1 MRLSLY
7 SIFSG
12 LLLAFSWPA
21 TGFFPVIF
29 VAWLPLLF
37 VEDYLRSEQK
47 PNRRLKLFGY
57 AYLSFIVWNVAATW
71 WVKNA
76 SFEGALLAFL
86 ANSLLMT
93 GVFTISSGLRDRL
106 PGRFSYLY
114 FPVLWTA
121 FEYLHHNWDLSWPW
135 LTLGNAAASMPELV
149 QWYEFTGTTG
159 GSWWILLVNL
169 FFYRAL
175 RKRIAQPSLPMLKL
189 IRLPLLL
196 ILVPSII
203 SIVQFLTYSEK
214 ADSKVNVAIVQPN
227 IDPYG
232 MKFNSATLDEQ
243 LNVFFALARSV
254 CDSSTQWLLGPETAL
269 VGSMDEEHLEEF
281 PRIKRIQEF
290 LEDYPKMNILIGAET
305 HRFYTG
311 SNKPSETARPTRDP
325 DVFFDAYNTALL
337 INRSGIAIYHKS
349 KLVPGVEQMPFPWLF
364 KHIESLAIDLGGATG
379 TLGKQ
384 DDRTVFT
391 SAGEAGKVAPAIC
404 YESIYGDFM
413 QEYIRRGAGFI
424 AVITNDGWWGDT
436 PGYKQHLAFARLRAI
451 ESRRDVVRAA
461 NTGVSA
467 VINQRGD
474 ILDSR
479 PYWVPASMKAEIS
492 LNSSLTVF
500 SLTGDV
506 LGQAAAWMSLFLLV
520 YIRIFLPFSARGRK
534 NRKTEA

>member
-1 MRLSLY
+1 MRLAIY
-7 SIFSG
+7 SIISG

-21 TGFFPVIF
+21 TGFFPLVFI
-29 VAWLPLLF
+29 AWLPLLF
-37 VEDYLRSEQK
+37 VEDYLRNEK
-47 PNRRLKLFGY
+47 KNNRKLKLFGL
-57 AYLSFIVWNVAATW
+57 AYLSFIVWNIAATW

-93 GVFTISSGLRDRL
+93 GVFTIASGLRERL
-106 PGRFSYLY
+106 PGKYAFLY

-121 FEYLHHNWDLSWPW
+121 FEYLHHDWDLSWPW

-149 QWYEFTGTTG
+149 QWYSFTGTTG
-159 GSWWILLVNL
+159 GSWWILLVNI

-175 RKRIAQPSLPMLKL
+175 RKRIANPELPVLKL
-189 IRLPLLL
+189 IRLPLLI
-196 ILVPSII
+196 ILVPSVLSLIQYM
-203 SIVQFLTYSEK
+203 SYSPRSEQK
-214 ADSKVNVAIVQPN
+214 IQLAIVQPN

-232 MKFNSATLDEQ
+232 MKFNAATLDEQ
-243 LNVFFALARSV
+243 LNVFFNLARSV
-254 CDSSTQWLLGPETAL
+254 CDSNTQWLLGPETAL
-269 VGSMDEEHLEEF
+269 VGSMDEKRLEEY
-281 PRIKRIQEF
+281 PRIQKIREF
-290 LEDYPKMNILIGAET
+290 LKEYPRMNLLIGAET
-305 HRFYTG
+305 HRLYMPG
-311 SNKPSETARPTRDP
+311 EERSSTARPTRDP
-325 DVFFDAYNTALL
+325 DVFYDSYNTALL
-337 INRSGIAIYHKS
+337 INQGNISIYHKS

-384 DDRTVFT
+384 DDRSVFT

-404 YESIYGDFM
+404 YESVYGDFM

-461 NTGVSA
+461 NTGISA

-474 ILDSR
+474 IIDSR
-479 PYWVPASMKAEIS
+479 PYWVPASLRAEIN
-492 LNSSLTVF
+492 LNTQMTVF

-506 LGQAAAWMSLFLLV
+506 IGMASAWMSLFLIV
-520 YIRIFLPFSARGRK
+520 YIRLIIPFSARGRK
-534 NRKTEA
+534 KNPA